1 MAKTPGSDKPRAAV
15 VSSGPAGARMIGALQ
30 RAGFAVSSF
39 PSAGPFI
46 SSLASSV
53 PDLAAVDTELPDLGG
68 ADLALALR
76 RNPPT
81 SGVALL
87 IFSEAT
93 RVPAEVVTGLD
104 SGADDYLSPLPPP
117 EELDA
122 RLRNLLERGL
132 RGRAGPAS
140 AVDTMRHGVPVP
152 LVIRAGG
159 LEVDL
164 AARTVTA
171 CGRAAALT
179 SLEFDLLVFFLEHP
193 NRVIA
198 RGTLM
203 EALWKDPVAASPRAV
218 DKRVEA
224 LRAKL
229 GGFAARIETVFGM
242 GYLLRLKDEC

>member
-1 MAKTPGSDKPRAAV
+1 MAAA
-15 VSSGPAGARMIGALQ
+15 LE
-30 RAGFAVSSF
+30 RAGFSVSSF
-39 PSAGPFI
+39 QAAGPFI
-46 SSLASSV
+46 ASLAASV
-53 PDLAAVDTELPDLGG
+53 PLLAAVDTELPDLGG

-81 SGVALL
+81 AGVTLL
-87 IFSEAT
+87 IFSDAP

-122 RLRNLLERGL
+122 RLRNLRERGL
-132 RGRAGPAS
+132 RGSAGPAS
-140 AVDTMRHGVPVP
+140 AGDAARQGAAVPP
-152 LVIRAGG
+152 VIRAGG

-164 AARTVTA
+164 AGRTVTA
-171 CGRAAALT
+171 CGRSADLT
-179 SLEFDLLVFFLEHP
+179 SLEFDLLVFFLNHP

-203 EALWKDPVAASPRAV
+203 DALWRDPSAASQRAV

-242 GYLLRLKDEC
+242 GYLLRLEDGC

>member
-1 MAKTPGSDKPRAAV
+1 MLK
-15 VSSGPAGARMIGALQ
+15 ALE
-30 RAGFAVSSF
+30 RAGFSVSRF
-39 PSAGPFI
+39 PAAGPFI
-46 SSLASSV
+46 ASLPSGV

-81 SGVALL
+81 AALTL
-87 IFSEAT
+87 IIFSCAP
-93 RVPAEVVTGLD
+93 RVPAEVITGLD
-104 SGADDYLSPLPPP
+104 SGADDYFSPLPSP

-122 RLRNLLERGL
+122 RLRNLRERGL
-132 RGRAGPAS
+132 RGRSSPAS
-140 AVDTMRHGVPVP
+140 AGVPMP
-152 LVIRAGG
+152 HDGPGPSVIKSGR

-164 AARTVTA
+164 AARTVTE
-171 CGRAAALT
+171 CGRPADLT
-179 SLEFDLLVFFLEHP
+179 SLEFDLLVFFLNHP

-203 EALWKDPVAASPRAV
+203 DALWKDPASASQRAV

>member
-1 MAKTPGSDKPRAAV
+1 MAKTPAAGRPSAAV
-15 VSSGPAGARMIGALQ
+15 VSSGPAGERMLKALE
-30 RAGFAVSSF
+30 RAGFAAASF
-39 PSAGPFI
+39 PAAGPFI
-46 SSLASSV
+46 SSLASAV

-81 SGVALL
+81 AGVTLI
-87 IFSEAT
+87 IFSAAP

-140 AVDTMRHGVPVP
+140 AGDSMRQGVPVP
-152 LVIRAGG
+152 PVIRAGG

-164 AARTVTA
+164 SARTVTA
-171 CGRAAALT
+171 CGKAADLT
-179 SLEFDLLVFFLEHP
+179 SLEFDLLVFFLNHP

-203 EALWKDPVAASPRAV
+203 EALWKDPASASQRAV

-242 GYLLRLKDEC
+242 GYLLRLNDEC

>member
-1 MAKTPGSDKPRAAV
+1 MAKPSAAV
-15 VSSGPAGARMIGALQ
+15 VSSGPAGERMLAALQ

-87 IFSEAT
+87 IFSEAP

-132 RGRAGPAS
+132 RGRAGPAP
-140 AVDTMRHGVPVP
+140 APP
-152 LVIRAGG
+152 PVIRAGG

>member
-1 MAKTPGSDKPRAAV
+1 MLE
-15 VSSGPAGARMIGALQ
+15 ALR
-30 RAGFAVSSF
+30 RAGFAVSAF
-39 PSAGPFI
+39 PAAGPFI
-46 SSLASSV
+46 ASLASSV
-53 PDLAAVDTELPDLGG
+53 PALAAVDTELPDLGG

-76 RNPPT
+76 RNTPT
-81 SGVALL
+81 AGVTLL
-87 IFSEAT
+87 IFSAGP

-132 RGRAGPAS
+132 RGRAAPA
-140 AVDTMRHGVPVP
+140 PEP
-152 LVIRAGG
+152 PVIRAGG

-164 AARTVTA
+164 SARTVTA
-171 CGRAAALT
+171 CGRPADLT
-179 SLEFDLLVFFLEHP
+179 SLEFDLLVFFLNHP

-203 EALWKDPVAASPRAV
+203 DALWKDPMSASQRAV

-229 GGFAARIETVFGM
+229 GSFAALIETVFGM

>member
-1 MAKTPGSDKPRAAV
+1 MLKALRKAGFS
-15 VSSGPAGARMIGALQ
+15 VSSY
-30 RAGFAVSSF
+30 
-39 PSAGPFI
+39 PSAGQFI
-46 SSLASSV
+46 ASLSGSV

-68 ADLALALR
+68 PDLALALR
-76 RNPPT
+76 RNAPT
-81 SGVALL
+81 AALTL
-87 IFSEAT
+87 IIFSSAP
-93 RVPAEVVTGLD
+93 RVPSEVVSGLD
-104 SGADDYLSPLPPP
+104 SGADDYFSPLPSP

-132 RGRAGPAS
+132 RGRAAPGSAAGCSGPA
-140 AVDTMRHGVPVP
+140 PQI
-152 LVIRAGG
+152 IRAGG

-164 AARTVTA
+164 SARTVFS
-171 CGRAAALT
+171 CGAPAGLT
-179 SLEFDLLVFFLEHP
+179 SLEFDLLVFFLNHP

-203 EALWKDPVAASPRAV
+203 DALWKDPSSASQRAV

-229 GGFAARIETVFGM
+229 GGFSARIETVFGM